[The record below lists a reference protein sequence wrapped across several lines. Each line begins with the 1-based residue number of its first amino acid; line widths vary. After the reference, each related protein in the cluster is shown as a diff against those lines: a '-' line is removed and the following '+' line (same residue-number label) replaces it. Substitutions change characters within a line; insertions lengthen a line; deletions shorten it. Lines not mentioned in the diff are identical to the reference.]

1 MHHEILNLVTM
12 SSYII
17 FGLDTIIF
25 QKIVLFSSTIS
36 TSLQNKVNVQ
46 SERKYVKENIL
57 IYFITIWGGKNV
69 FKLFYIFMNYCSI

>member
-1 MHHEILNLVTM
+1 MHHEILNLATM

-25 QKIVLFSSTIS
+25 QRIVLFSSTIS
-36 TSLQNKVNVQ
+36 TNLQNKANVQ

-57 IYFITIWGGKNV
+57 IYFITIWGEKKR
-69 FKLFYIFMNYCSI
+69 F

>member
-17 FGLDTIIF
+17 FGLDMTIF

-36 TSLQNKVNVQ
+36 TNLQNKVNVQ
-46 SERKYVKENIL
+46 SEGEYVQENIL
-57 IYFITIWGGKNV
+57 IYFITIWGGGRGR
-69 FKLFYIFMNYCSI
+69 F